1 MSFSLLG
8 DNASG
13 GQKAGKKKRRK
24 RNRKK
29 KTKTSSNNNGTEA
42 KKTAP
47 TPAAASA
54 TSAPAAAPSGASK
67 LGAIVDVV
75 SKIHKNFGKDKIAS
89 VAAKL
94 AKKGKGVNAKDV
106 VSALKNTVCDF
117 CTLFYRL
124 NDTISNYR
132 IRFLS
137 PLPLSFISFPF
148 LFFPIYVS
156 LLYGFLNLHIRKKNA
171 CSVNQSCCQDEGS
184 CRSPAAWFRDSRQ
197 TRYCQFL
204 HSTLPYT
211 YKHAQ
216 AQDTNQHFFL

>member
-24 RNRKK
+24 RNRKT

-67 LGAIVDVV
+67 LGAIVNVV

-94 AKKGKGVNAKDV
+94 AKKGKGVHAKD
-106 VSALKNTVCDF
+106 NVCEIDSV
-117 CTLFYRL
+117 LF
-124 NDTISNYR
+124 
-132 IRFLS
+132 
-137 PLPLSFISFPF
+137 
-148 LFFPIYVS
+148 
-156 LLYGFLNLHIRKKNA
+156 
-171 CSVNQSCCQDEGS
+171 
-184 CRSPAAWFRDSRQ
+184 
-197 TRYCQFL
+197 
-204 HSTLPYT
+204 
-211 YKHAQ
+211 
-216 AQDTNQHFFL
+216 

>member
-29 KTKTSSNNNGTEA
+29 KTKTSSNNNGSEA

-47 TPAAASA
+47 TA

-94 AKKGKGVNAKDV
+94 AKKGKGVHAKD
-106 VSALKNTVCDF
+106 NVCEIDSV
-117 CTLFYRL
+117 LF
-124 NDTISNYR
+124 
-132 IRFLS
+132 
-137 PLPLSFISFPF
+137 
-148 LFFPIYVS
+148 
-156 LLYGFLNLHIRKKNA
+156 
-171 CSVNQSCCQDEGS
+171 
-184 CRSPAAWFRDSRQ
+184 
-197 TRYCQFL
+197 
-204 HSTLPYT
+204 
-211 YKHAQ
+211 
-216 AQDTNQHFFL
+216 